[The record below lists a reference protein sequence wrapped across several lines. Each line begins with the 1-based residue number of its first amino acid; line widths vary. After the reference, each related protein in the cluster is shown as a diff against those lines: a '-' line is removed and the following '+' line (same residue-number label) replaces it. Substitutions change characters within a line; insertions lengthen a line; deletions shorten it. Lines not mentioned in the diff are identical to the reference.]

1 MITNLT
7 LFLTFMQFATIDGR
21 VYDAQSRRALALVRV
36 ELLQQGVPRAMDYTD
51 ADGQFHFRNVSI
63 GTYTISV
70 TTLGY
75 DSTSVEFDSNMPFP
89 LEVALSRTVRHGQPD
104 PAVIS
109 AREYMLPEAA
119 RKEFDRAQKE
129 SRQGNCVKAIQHFEN
144 GLNLVPQASAFN
156 DLGNCYRKLGKLSSA
171 EASFKHAV
179 ELSDSVY
186 VALNLAEVYTA
197 QKRFDEARAVL
208 ETAAAR
214 NSANGDAYYGL
225 ALVYFKQ
232 EKLEDAESAALQ
244 ANARIHRIADVHLL
258 LAKIYAQKN
267 PAGVV
272 EQLELYLSEAPN
284 GLESKRVREVLQKI

>member
-1 MITNLT
+1 M
-7 LFLTFMQFATIDGR
+7 
-21 VYDAQSRRALALVRV
+21 VRV
-36 ELLQQGVPRAMDYTD
+36 ELMQQGVPRAMDYTD
-51 ADGQFHFRNVSI
+51 TEGQFHFRNVSI
-63 GTYTISV
+63 GSYTISA
-70 TTLGY
+70 TAQGY
-75 DSTSVEFDSNMPFP
+75 DSTSVEFDSNMGGP
-89 LEVALSRTVRHGQPD
+89 LEVALSQNARHGQPG

-129 SRQGNCVKAIQHFEN
+129 IKQGNCVKAIQHFEN
-144 GLNLVPQASAFN
+144 GLNLVAEASAFN
-156 DLGNCYRKLGKLSSA
+156 DLGNCYRKLGKLGSA

-186 VALNLAEVYTA
+186 IALNLAEVYTA

-214 NSANGDAYYGL
+214 NAANGDAYYGL

-244 ANARIHRIADVHLL
+244 AHARIHRIADVHLL

-267 PAGVV
+267 PAGVAG
-272 EQLELYLSEAPN
+272 QLQLYIDEAPN
-284 GLESKRVREVLQKI
+284 GDQRKRVRQALKGAKR

>member
-1 MITNLT
+1 
-7 LFLTFMQFATIDGR
+7 MQFATISGS
-21 VYDAQSRRALALVRV
+21 VYDAQTRSPLAMVRL
-36 ELLQQGVPRAMDYTD
+36 ELMQQGVPRAMDYTD
-51 ADGQFHFRNVSI
+51 TEGQFHFRNVPI
-63 GTYTISV
+63 GSYTI
-70 TTLGY
+70 TATAQGY
-75 DSTSVEFDSNMPFP
+75 DSTSVEFDSNMGGP
-89 LEVALSRTVRHGQPD
+89 LEVALSQNARHGQPG

-129 SRQGNCVKAIQHFEN
+129 IKQGNCLKAIQHFEN
-144 GLNLVPQASAFN
+144 GLNLVAEASAFN
-156 DLGNCYRKLGKLSSA
+156 DLGNCYRKLGKLGSA

-186 VALNLAEVYTA
+186 IALNLAEVYTA

-214 NSANGDAYYGL
+214 NAANGDAYYGL

-244 ANARIHRIADVHLL
+244 AHARNHRIADVHLL

-267 PAGVV
+267 PAGVAG
-272 EQLELYLSEAPN
+272 QLQLYIDEAPN
-284 GLESKRVREVLQKI
+284 GDQRKRVRQALKGAKR